1 MTRTMLTG
9 NAAAA
14 WGARLAAV
22 DYVPAFP
29 ITPQTEIV
37 ETLARWC
44 ESGAMPAR
52 LVMMDSEHSML
63 AAAATAA
70 ATGVRVFTATSSQ
83 GLLYGFEMLYAIAGL
98 RLPLVLVNVSRAL
111 AHPITLEPDHN
122 DVLAARDS
130 GFLQFHCETSQEVLD
145 SILIA
150 YRLAE
155 HQKILLPVIVNLD
168 GFYLSFTREPVAL
181 PTLEEVREFL
191 PRCAPAYSVLS
202 GKESVALGAAVLDAS
217 LYSYF
222 KHQMHNAS
230 AAALAIYPKIADEF
244 AERFGRRH
252 GIIDEFMLDDADYVM
267 VMTNSFASMGKAE
280 IKRLRSTGKSVGLV
294 RLRMIRP
301 FPHEAIQ
308 RVLAGRKG
316 VAVIDQN
323 ISVGK
328 GGILFSEIAS
338 ALYGLNDRPPVL
350 LSFIGGLG
358 GRRFRPGEFDGMLAT
373 MEKPS
378 ETGAEMARPH
388 LLFTA
393 QECREVGRFFAIA
406 SNEPASESPP
416 VGAGFKPA
424 LPVGVNTKGI
434 S

>member
-1 MTRTMLTG
+1 MLTG

-44 ESGAMPAR
+44 QNGEMPAR

-63 AAAATAA
+63 AAAAGAA
-70 ATGVRVFTATSSQ
+70 AAGVRVFTATSSQ
-83 GLLYGFEMLYAIAGL
+83 GFLYGFEMLYAIAGL

-122 DVLAARDS
+122 DVLSGRDT

-145 SILIA
+145 SILMA

-155 HQKILLPVIVNLD
+155 NQKVLLPAIVNLD
-168 GFYLSFTREPVAL
+168 GFYLSFTREPVEI
-181 PTLEEVREFL
+181 PEWEKVREFL
-191 PRCAPAYSVLS
+191 PAFAPAYPVLS
-202 GKESVALGAAVLDAS
+202 GKEPAALGAAVLDSS

-222 KHQMHNAS
+222 KHRMHH
-230 AAALAIYPKIADEF
+230 AAEDALAIYPQVAAEF
-244 AERFGRRH
+244 AERFGRRYSP
-252 GIIDEFMLDDADYVM
+252 IEEYMLDDADYVI

-280 IKRLRSTGKSVGLV
+280 IKRMRNAGKKVGLA

-301 FPHEAIQ
+301 FPHAALQ
-308 RVLAGRKG
+308 RVLHGRRG

-338 ALYGLNDRPPVL
+338 ALYALADRPPIL

-358 GRRFRPGEFDGMLAT
+358 GRRFHAGEFDAILQK

-378 ETGAEMARPH
+378 ETAIEMAQPH
-388 LLFTA
+388 LLFTGE
-393 QECREVGRFFAIA
+393 ECREVGRFFSIA
-406 SNEPASESPP
+406 EEGS
-416 VGAGFKPA
+416 
-424 LPVGVNTKGI
+424 
-434 S
+434 

>member
-1 MTRTMLTG
+1 MSRTMLTG

-14 WGARLAAV
+14 WGARLAGA
-22 DYVPAFP
+22 DYIPAFP
-29 ITPQTEIV
+29 ITPQTEII

-44 ESGAMPAR
+44 QNGEMAAR

-63 AAAATAA
+63 AAAAGAA

-122 DVLAARDS
+122 DVLSARDT

-145 SILIA
+145 SILMA

-155 HQKILLPVIVNLD
+155 HQKILLPAIVNLD
-168 GFYLSFTREPVAL
+168 GFYLSFTREAVDI
-181 PTLEEVREFL
+181 PTLEAVKEFL
-191 PRCAPAYSVLS
+191 PSFTPAYPPLS
-202 GKESVALGAAVLDAS
+202 GKDSVALGATVLDPS
-217 LYSYF
+217 LYTFF
-222 KHQMHNAS
+222 KHQMHHATEN
-230 AAALAIYPKIADEF
+230 ALAIYPDIADEF
-244 AERFGRRH
+244 AKRFGRH
-252 GIIDEFMLDDADYVM
+252 YKAIEEFMLDDADYVI

-280 IKRLRSTGKSVGLV
+280 IQRLRNTGKKIGMV
-294 RLRMIRP
+294 RLRMLRP
-301 FPHEAIQ
+301 FPHDDLQ
-308 RVLAGRKG
+308 HVLRGRKG
-316 VAVIDQN
+316 VAVVDQN

-328 GGILFSEIAS
+328 GGILFNEIAG
-338 ALYGLNDRPPVL
+338 ALYGLIDRPPVL

-358 GRRFRPGEFDGMLAT
+358 GRRFRPGEFDDMLEK

-378 ETGAEMARPH
+378 ETGPEMARPH

-393 QECREVGRFFAIA
+393 AECREVGRFFAIA
-406 SNEPASESPP
+406 GREP
-416 VGAGFKPA
+416 
-424 LPVGVNTKGI
+424 
-434 S
+434 

>member
-1 MTRTMLTG
+1 MLTG

-14 WGARLAAV
+14 WGARLAEV

-29 ITPQTEIV
+29 ITPQTEII
-37 ETLARWC
+37 ETLAHWC
-44 ESGAMPAR
+44 RSGEMPAR

-63 AAAATAA
+63 AAAAGAA
-70 ATGVRVFTATSSQ
+70 AGGVRVFTATSSQ

-150 YRLAE
+150 YRLVE
-155 HQKILLPVIVNLD
+155 HEKILLPAIVNLD
-168 GFYLSFTREPVAL
+168 GFYLSFTREPVAV
-181 PTLEEVREFL
+181 PMFEEVRGFL
-191 PRCAPAYSVLS
+191 PSIRPAYPVLS

-222 KHQMHNAS
+222 KHQMHNATEN
-230 AAALAIYPKIADEF
+230 ALAIYPQVAAEF

-252 GIIDEFMLDDADYVM
+252 DMIDEFMLDDADYVF

-280 IKRLRSTGKSVGLV
+280 IKRLRSGGKKVGLA

-308 RVLAGRKG
+308 RLLAGRKG

-328 GGILFSEIAS
+328 GGILFSEIAG
-338 ALYGLNDRPPVL
+338 ALYALKNRPPVL

-358 GRRFRPGEFDGMLAT
+358 GRRFRPGEFAGMLAKLEEPT
-373 MEKPS
+373 ES
-378 ETGAEMARPH
+378 TLEMARPH
-388 LLFTA
+388 LLFTGE
-393 QECREVGRFFAIA
+393 ECREVGRYFSIA
-406 SNEPASESPP
+406 SEGEPNRA
-416 VGAGFKPA
+416 
-424 LPVGVNTKGI
+424 T
-434 S
+434 

>member
-14 WGARLAAV
+14 WGARLAGA
-22 DYVPAFP
+22 DYIPAFP
-29 ITPQTEIV
+29 ITPQTEII

-44 ESGAMPAR
+44 QNGEMAAR

-63 AAAATAA
+63 AAAAGAA

-122 DVLAARDS
+122 DVLSARDT
-130 GFLQFHCETSQEVLD
+130 GFLQFHCETSQEVFD
-145 SILIA
+145 SILMA

-155 HQKILLPVIVNLD
+155 HQHILLPVIVNLD
-168 GFYLSFTREPVAL
+168 GFFLSFTREGVDVPE
-181 PTLEEVREFL
+181 LEAVKEFL
-191 PRCAPAYSVLS
+191 PDFTPAYPALS
-202 GKESVALGAAVLDAS
+202 GEHSVALGAAVLDSS

-222 KHQMHNAS
+222 KHQMHRATDN
-230 AAALAIYPKIADEF
+230 ALAIYPEIANEF
-244 AERFGRRH
+244 AERFGRRY
-252 GIIDEFMLDDADYVM
+252 GAIEEFMLDDADYVI

-280 IKRLRSTGKSVGLV
+280 IQRLRNTGKKIGMV
-294 RLRMIRP
+294 RLRMLRP
-301 FPHEAIQ
+301 FPHDDLQ
-308 RVLAGRKG
+308 HVLRGRKG
-316 VAVIDQN
+316 VAVVDQN

-328 GGILFSEIAS
+328 GGILFNEIAG
-338 ALYGLNDRPPVL
+338 ALYGLIDRPPVL

-358 GRRFRPGEFDGMLAT
+358 GRRFRPGEFDDMLEK

-378 ETGAEMARPH
+378 ETGPEMARPH

-393 QECREVGRFFAIA
+393 AECREVGRFFAIA
-406 SNEPASESPP
+406 GREP
-416 VGAGFKPA
+416 
-424 LPVGVNTKGI
+424 
-434 S
+434 

>member
-1 MTRTMLTG
+1 MTRMMLTG

-29 ITPQTEIV
+29 ITPQTEII

-44 ESGAMPAR
+44 QSGEIPAR

-63 AAAATAA
+63 AAALGAA

-122 DVLAARDS
+122 DVLSARDT

-155 HQKILLPVIVNLD
+155 QRKILLPAIVNLD
-168 GFYLSFTREPVAL
+168 GFYLSFTREPVEM
-181 PTLEEVREFL
+181 PEPEKVGEFL
-191 PRCAPAYSVLS
+191 PEFAPAYPVLS
-202 GKESVALGAAVLDAS
+202 GKEPAALGAAVLDAS

-222 KHQMHNAS
+222 KHQMHH
-230 AAALAIYPKIADEF
+230 AAEDALSIYPQIAAEF
-244 AERFGRRH
+244 AASFGRRYAA
-252 GIIDEFMLDDADYVM
+252 IEEFMLDDADYVV
-267 VMTNSFASMGKAE
+267 VMTNSFATMGKAE
-280 IKRLRSTGKSVGLV
+280 IRRLRNAGKKIGLA
-294 RLRMIRP
+294 RLRMVRP
-301 FPHEAIQ
+301 FPHAALQ
-308 RVLAGRKG
+308 RVLHGRKG

-323 ISVGK
+323 ISIGK

-338 ALYGLNDRPPVL
+338 ALYALADRPPIL

-358 GRRFRPGEFDGMLAT
+358 GRRFRAGEFDDMLRK
-373 MEKPS
+373 MENPT
-378 ETGAEMARPH
+378 ETAAEMARPH
-388 LLFTA
+388 LLFTGE
-393 QECREVGRFFAIA
+393 ECREVGRFFSIA
-406 SNEPASESPP
+406 EGKSS
-416 VGAGFKPA
+416 
-424 LPVGVNTKGI
+424 
-434 S
+434 

>member
-1 MTRTMLTG
+1 MTRMMLTG

-22 DYVPAFP
+22 DYIPAFP
-29 ITPQTEIV
+29 ITPQTEII

-44 ESGAMPAR
+44 QNRELDAK

-63 AAAATAA
+63 AAGLGAA
-70 ATGVRVFTATSSQ
+70 AAGVRVFTATSSQ
-83 GLLYGFEMLYAIAGL
+83 GFLYGFEMLYAIAGL

-122 DVLAARDS
+122 DVLSARDS

-150 YRLAE
+150 YRFAE
-155 HQKILLPVIVNLD
+155 HQKVLLPAIVNLD
-168 GFYLSFTREPVAL
+168 GFYLSFTREGVDLPPV
-181 PTLEEVREFL
+181 EEARRFL
-191 PRCAPAYSVLS
+191 PAFAPAYPALS
-202 GKESVALGAAVLDAS
+202 GQAPLAQGAAVLDSS

-222 KHQMHNAS
+222 KHQMHNA
-230 AAALAIYPKIADEF
+230 ADAALALYPEIAAEF
-244 AERFGRRH
+244 AARFGRRH
-252 GIIDEFMLDDADYVM
+252 DMIEAFMLDDADYVF

-280 IKRLRSTGKSVGLV
+280 IKRLRRAGHKVGLA
-294 RLRMIRP
+294 RLRMVRP
-301 FPHEAIQ
+301 LPIEAIQ
-308 RVLAGRKG
+308 RLLAGRKG

-338 ALYGLNDRPPVL
+338 ALYPLSDRPPVL

-358 GRRFRPGEFDGMLAT
+358 GRRFRSGEFDNMLAKLAAP
-373 MEKPS
+373 E
-378 ETGAEMARPH
+378 ETPAEMARPH

-393 QECREVGRFFAIA
+393 EECREVGRFFDIA
-406 SNEPASESPP
+406 RQQP
-416 VGAGFKPA
+416 
-424 LPVGVNTKGI
+424 
-434 S
+434 

>member
-14 WGARLAAV
+14 WGARLAGV
-22 DYVPAFP
+22 DYIPAFP
-29 ITPQTEIV
+29 ITPQTEII

-44 ESGAMPAR
+44 QSGEMPAK

-63 AAAATAA
+63 AAAAGAA

-122 DVLAARDS
+122 DVLSARDS

-155 HQKILLPVIVNLD
+155 HQKVLLPAIVNLD
-168 GFYLSFTREPVAL
+168 GFYLSFTREAVETPAS
-181 PTLEEVREFL
+181 EAIKEFL
-191 PRCAPAYSVLS
+191 PGFTPAYPALS
-202 GKESVALGAAVLDAS
+202 GKDSVALGASVLDSS

-222 KHQMHNAS
+222 KHQMHHAS
-230 AAALAIYPKIADEF
+230 ENALAIYPEITEEF
-244 AERFGRRH
+244 AKRFGRRH
-252 GIIDEFMLDDADYVM
+252 PIIEEFMLDDADYVI
-267 VMTNSFASMGKAE
+267 VMINSFASMGKAE
-280 IKRLRSTGKSVGLV
+280 IRRLRTAGKKVGLA
-294 RLRMIRP
+294 RLRMLRP
-301 FPHEAIQ
+301 FPHEELQ
-308 RVLAGRKG
+308 HVLRGRKG
-316 VAVIDQN
+316 VAVVDQN

-338 ALYGLNDRPPVL
+338 ALYSVIDRPPVL
-350 LSFIGGLG
+350 LSFVGGLG
-358 GRRFRPGEFDGMLAT
+358 GRRFRPGEFDGML
-373 MEKPS
+373 EKLENPS
-378 ETGAEMARPH
+378 ETSTEMAQSH

-393 QECREVGRFFAIA
+393 AECRDVGRFFSIA
-406 SNEPASESPP
+406 ERAP
-416 VGAGFKPA
+416 
-424 LPVGVNTKGI
+424 
-434 S
+434 

>member
-1 MTRTMLTG
+1 MMLTG

-14 WGARLAAV
+14 WGARLANA

-44 ESGAMPAR
+44 QSGDMPAR
-52 LVMMDSEHSML
+52 LVMMDSEQSML
-63 AAAATAA
+63 AASATAA

-122 DVLAARDS
+122 DVLAARDT

-155 HQKILLPVIVNLD
+155 HQKVLLPAIVNLD
-168 GFYLSFTREPVAL
+168 GFYLSFTREAVEIPEPEDVK
-181 PTLEEVREFL
+181 RFL
-191 PRCAPAYSVLS
+191 PSFTPAYPVLS
-202 GKESVALGAAVLDAS
+202 AKESVALGAAVLDAS

-222 KHQMHNAS
+222 KHQMHHGAEH
-230 AAALAIYPKIADEF
+230 ALALYPQVAAEF
-244 AERFGRRH
+244 AETFARRYSP
-252 GIIDEFMLDDADYVM
+252 IDEFMLDDADYVI

-280 IKRLRSTGKSVGLV
+280 IRRLRARGKKIGLA
-294 RLRMIRP
+294 RLRLIRP
-301 FPHEAIQ
+301 FPQEDLQ
-308 RVLAGRKG
+308 RLLAGRKG
-316 VAVIDQN
+316 VAVVDQN

-328 GGILFSEIAS
+328 GGILFSEIAG
-338 ALYGLNDRPPVL
+338 ALYPLRDRPPVL

-358 GRRFRPGEFDGMLAT
+358 GRRFRPGEFDGMLAKLDAPT
-373 MEKPS
+373 ES
-378 ETGAEMARPH
+378 AAEMARPH
-388 LLFTA
+388 LLFTGE
-393 QECREVGRFFAIA
+393 ECREVGRFFDIA
-406 SNEPASESPP
+406 REQ
-416 VGAGFKPA
+416 
-424 LPVGVNTKGI
+424 L
-434 S
+434 

>member
-1 MTRTMLTG
+1 MMLTG

-14 WGARLAAV
+14 WGARLANA

-44 ESGAMPAR
+44 QSGDMPAR

-122 DVLAARDS
+122 DVLAARDT

-145 SILIA
+145 SIFIA
-150 YRLAE
+150 YWLAE
-155 HQKILLPVIVNLD
+155 HQKVLLPAIVNLD
-168 GFYLSFTREPVAL
+168 GFYLSFTREAVEIPEPEDVK
-181 PTLEEVREFL
+181 RFL
-191 PRCAPAYSVLS
+191 PSFTPAYPVLS
-202 GKESVALGAAVLDAS
+202 AKESVALGAAVLDAS

-222 KHQMHNAS
+222 KHQMHHGAEH
-230 AAALAIYPKIADEF
+230 ALALYPQVAAEF
-244 AERFGRRH
+244 AETFARRYSP
-252 GIIDEFMLDDADYVM
+252 IDEFMLDDADYVI

-280 IKRLRSTGKSVGLV
+280 IRRLRARGKKIGLA
-294 RLRMIRP
+294 RLRLIRP
-301 FPHEAIQ
+301 FPQEDLQ
-308 RVLAGRKG
+308 RLLAGRKG
-316 VAVIDQN
+316 VAVVDQN

-328 GGILFSEIAS
+328 GGILFSEIAG
-338 ALYGLNDRPPVL
+338 ALYPLRDRPPVL

-358 GRRFRPGEFDGMLAT
+358 GRRFRPGEFDGMLAKLEAPT
-373 MEKPS
+373 ES
-378 ETGAEMARPH
+378 AAEMARPH
-388 LLFTA
+388 LLFTGE
-393 QECREVGRFFAIA
+393 ECREVGRFFDIA
-406 SNEPASESPP
+406 REQ
-416 VGAGFKPA
+416 
-424 LPVGVNTKGI
+424 L
-434 S
+434 

>member
-14 WGARLAAV
+14 WGARLAQV

-29 ITPQTEIV
+29 ITPQTEIID
-37 ETLARWC
+37 TLARWC
-44 ESGAMPAR
+44 AAREIATR

-63 AAAATAA
+63 AAAATAT
-70 ATGVRVFTATSSQ
+70 ATGVRVFSATSSQ

-122 DVLAARDS
+122 DVLSARDS

-145 SILIA
+145 SILLA

-155 HQKILLPVIVNLD
+155 HEKILLPVIVNLD
-168 GFYLSFTREPVAL
+168 GFYLSFTREAVDL
-181 PTLEEVREFL
+181 PALEEVRQFL
-191 PRCAPAYSVLS
+191 PNFAPAYPVLS

-230 AAALAIYPKIADEF
+230 ENALTIYPQIAAEF

-252 GIIDEFMLDDADYVM
+252 DLIDEFMLDDADYVF

-280 IKRLRSTGKSVGLV
+280 VKRLRNGGKKVGLA

-308 RVLAGRKG
+308 RLLAGRTG

-338 ALYGLNDRPPVL
+338 ALYGLVDRPAVL

-358 GRRFRPGEFDGMLAT
+358 GRRFRPGEFDGMLAA

-378 ETGAEMARPH
+378 ETAADRARPH

-393 QECREVGRFFAIA
+393 EECREVGRFFSIA
-406 SNEPASESPP
+406 SDEPASEHPP
-416 VGAGFKPA
+416 VRAGLKPA
-424 LPVGVNTKGI
+424 LHASEDAKGPP
-434 S
+434 

>member
-1 MTRTMLTG
+1 MTRTMLNG

-14 WGARLAAV
+14 WGARLAGV

-29 ITPQTEIV
+29 ITPQTEII

-44 ESGAMPAR
+44 QVGDMPAR

-63 AAAATAA
+63 AAAAGAA
-70 ATGVRVFTATSSQ
+70 AAGVRVFTATSSQ
-83 GLLYGFEMLYAIAGL
+83 GFLYGFEMLYAIAGL

-122 DVLAARDS
+122 DVLSGRDT

-145 SILIA
+145 SILLA
-150 YRLAE
+150 FRLAE
-155 HQKILLPVIVNLD
+155 HEKVLLPAIVNLD
-168 GFYLSFTREPVAL
+168 GFYLSFTREAVDL
-181 PTLEEVREFL
+181 PAIEEVRPFL
-191 PRCAPAYSVLS
+191 PGFAPAYPVLS
-202 GKESVALGAAVLDAS
+202 GKESVALGSAVLDSS

-222 KHQMHNAS
+222 KHQMHNA
-230 AAALAIYPKIADEF
+230 ADNALAIYPQIAAEF

-252 GIIDEFMLDDADYVM
+252 DLIDEFMLDDADYLF

-280 IKRLRSTGKSVGLV
+280 IKRLRKGGKKVGLA

-308 RVLAGRKG
+308 RLLAGRKG

-338 ALYGLNDRPPVL
+338 ALYPLNNRPPVL

-358 GRRFRPGEFDGMLAT
+358 GRRFRPGEFAGMLAKLEEPKEST
-373 MEKPS
+373 L
-378 ETGAEMARPH
+378 EMARPH
-388 LLFTA
+388 LLFTGE
-393 QECREVGRFFAIA
+393 ECREVGRFFSIGGK
-406 SNEPASESPP
+406 EP
-416 VGAGFKPA
+416 
-424 LPVGVNTKGI
+424 
-434 S
+434 

>member
-14 WGARLAAV
+14 WGARLAGV
-22 DYVPAFP
+22 DYIPAFP
-29 ITPQTEIV
+29 ITPQTEII

-44 ESGAMPAR
+44 QSGEMPAK

-63 AAAATAA
+63 AAAAGAA

-122 DVLAARDS
+122 DVLSARDT

-155 HQKILLPVIVNLD
+155 HQKVLLPVIVNLD
-168 GFYLSFTREPVAL
+168 GFYLSFTREAVEVPAL
-181 PTLEEVREFL
+181 KAVKEFL
-191 PRCAPAYSVLS
+191 PEFTPAYPVLS
-202 GKESVALGAAVLDAS
+202 GEHSVALGAAVLDSS

-222 KHQMHNAS
+222 KHQMHHATEN
-230 AAALAIYPKIADEF
+230 ALAIYPEIANEF
-244 AERFGRRH
+244 AERFGRRYDA
-252 GIIDEFMLDDADYVM
+252 IEEFMLDDADYVI
-267 VMTNSFASMGKAE
+267 VMINSFASMGKAE
-280 IKRLRSTGKSVGLV
+280 IRRLRSAGKKVGLA
-294 RLRMIRP
+294 RLRMLRP
-301 FPHEAIQ
+301 FPHDDLQ
-308 RVLAGRKG
+308 RVLRGRKG
-316 VAVIDQN
+316 VAVVDQN

-328 GGILFSEIAS
+328 GGILFSEIAG
-338 ALYGLNDRPPVL
+338 ALYSLIDRPPVL

-358 GRRFRPGEFDGMLAT
+358 GRRFRPGEFDAML
-373 MEKPS
+373 EKLENPS
-378 ETGAEMARPH
+378 ETSTEMARPH

-393 QECREVGRFFAIA
+393 AECRDVGRFFSIA
-406 SNEPASESPP
+406 EREP
-416 VGAGFKPA
+416 
-424 LPVGVNTKGI
+424 
-434 S
+434 

>member
-1 MTRTMLTG
+1 MTRMMLTG

-29 ITPQTEIV
+29 ITPQTEII

-44 ESGAMPAR
+44 RSGEIPAR

-63 AAAATAA
+63 AAALGAA
-70 ATGVRVFTATSSQ
+70 AAGVRVFTATSSQ
-83 GLLYGFEMLYAIAGL
+83 GFLYGFEMLYAIAGL

-122 DVLAARDS
+122 DVLSARDT

-155 HQKILLPVIVNLD
+155 HRKILLPAIVNLD
-168 GFYLSFTREPVAL
+168 GFYLSFTREPVEI
-181 PTLEEVREFL
+181 PEREKVGEFL
-191 PRCAPAYSVLS
+191 PDFAPAYPVLS
-202 GKESVALGAAVLDAS
+202 GKEPAALGAAVLDAS

-222 KHQMHNAS
+222 KHQMHH
-230 AAALAIYPKIADEF
+230 AAEDALSIYPQVAAEF
-244 AERFGRRH
+244 AASFGRRY
-252 GIIDEFMLDDADYVM
+252 DPVEAFMLEDADYVI
-267 VMTNSFASMGKAE
+267 VMTNSFATMGKAE
-280 IKRLRSTGKSVGLV
+280 IRRLRNAGKKIGMA

-301 FPHEAIQ
+301 FPDEELQ
-308 RVLAGRKG
+308 RLLRGRKG

-338 ALYGLNDRPPVL
+338 ALYGLSDRPPVL

-358 GRRFRPGEFDGMLAT
+358 GRRFRPGEFDGMLGK
-373 MEKPS
+373 MENPN
-378 ETGAEMARPH
+378 ETAAEMAQPN
-388 LLFTA
+388 LLFTGE
-393 QECREVGRFFAIA
+393 ECREVGRFFSIA
-406 SNEPASESPP
+406 E
-416 VGAGFKPA
+416 G
-424 LPVGVNTKGI
+424 
-434 S
+434 

>member
-14 WGARLAAV
+14 WGARLAGV
-22 DYVPAFP
+22 DYIPAFP
-29 ITPQTEIV
+29 ITPQTEII

-44 ESGAMPAR
+44 QNGELAAK

-63 AAAATAA
+63 AAALGAA
-70 ATGVRVFTATSSQ
+70 GGGVRVFTATSSQ
-83 GLLYGFEMLYAIAGL
+83 GFLYGFEMLYAIAGL

-111 AHPITLEPDHN
+111 AHPIALEPDHN
-122 DVLAARDS
+122 DVLSGRDS

-155 HQKILLPVIVNLD
+155 HQKVLLPVIVNLD
-168 GFYLSFTREPVAL
+168 GFYLSFTREPVEI
-181 PTLEEVREFL
+181 PELEKVKDFL
-191 PRCAPAYSVLS
+191 PGFAPEYPVLS
-202 GKESVALGAAVLDAS
+202 GKEPVALGAAVLDSS

-222 KHQMHNAS
+222 KHQMHRA
-230 AAALAIYPKIADEF
+230 AEAALEVYPQIAADF
-244 AERFGRRH
+244 AKQFGRRH
-252 GIIDEFMLDDADYVM
+252 DAIDEFMLDDAEYVI

-280 IKRLRSTGKSVGLV
+280 VKRLRRQGKKVGLA
-294 RLRMIRP
+294 RLRMVRP
-301 FPHEAIQ
+301 FPHAALQ
-308 RVLAGRKG
+308 RVLHGRRG

-338 ALYGLNDRPPVL
+338 ALYSLADRPPIL

-358 GRRFRPGEFDGMLAT
+358 GRRFRAGEFDEMLRK
-373 MEKPS
+373 MEAPS
-378 ETGAEMARPH
+378 ETAAEMAQPH
-388 LLFTA
+388 LLFTGD
-393 QECREVGRFFAIA
+393 ECRQVGRFFSIA
-406 SNEPASESPP
+406 EEKSS
-416 VGAGFKPA
+416 
-424 LPVGVNTKGI
+424 
-434 S
+434 